1 MVENVVDLERSFQLV
16 TAEGE
21 VAAERQVAG
30 VPGLGMVLRDVGHRL
45 IAFAR
50 VYETVP
56 ASVPAG
62 TCSGHR
68 PPSPAPARCGHAWRS
83 ASPRVPRRWPVPFLP
98 AGRRNRSADKLPLRP
113 IRGPNCG

>member
-50 VYETVP
+50 VYETLVQMP
-56 ASVPAG
+56 AAIID
-62 TCSGHR
+62 
-68 PPSPAPARCGHAWRS
+68 ARHS
-83 ASPRVPRRWPVPFLP
+83 
-98 AGRRNRSADKLPLRP
+98 LRP
-113 IRGPNCG
+113 AWPDRASHPQIRPEMRTAAEINARHPHQTPILRMARHFPYPVRP